1 MQGQMHVHAPDLPD
15 TVVIPGYF
23 FPRAVSELSGR
34 LLISVI
40 E

>member
-1 MQGQMHVHAPDLPD
+1 MHVHAPDLSTPVPILAHFFRESLPD
-15 TVVIPGYF
+15 S
-23 FPRAVSELSGR
+23 PRR

>member
-1 MQGQMHVHAPDLPD
+1 MQGQMHVHAPDLSEP
-15 TVVIPGYF
+15 VPVLGHF
-23 FPRAVSELSGR
+23 FLRVFSQLSGR